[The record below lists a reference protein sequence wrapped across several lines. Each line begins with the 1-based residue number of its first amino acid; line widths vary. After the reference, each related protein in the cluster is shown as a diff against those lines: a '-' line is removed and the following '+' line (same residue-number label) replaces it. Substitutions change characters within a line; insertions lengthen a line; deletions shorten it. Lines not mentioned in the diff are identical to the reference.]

1 MNHNLNNL
9 LNDPFIIDDCFKT
22 LFKLIR
28 CKCIRY
34 ELRLQTLHLR
44 LSILCSHNWLPLQ
57 CLQLYFIL
65 CSHISLPHISDKY
78 SFVYY
83 VRKMNYHYSLDNNSF
98 VFHVHTFHYHHRLN
112 TDFFY
117 YVHIFQSPPHGKQ
130 RLFRLPWGQISST
143 A

>member
-1 MNHNLNNL
+1 MYKIRAKITNFTST
-9 LNDPFIIDDCFKT
+9 FIYFVFT
-22 LFKLIR
+22 QL
-28 CKCIRY
+28 
-34 ELRLQTLHLR
+34 TT
-44 LSILCSHNWLPLQ
+44 LQ

-112 TDFFY
+112 TDFLAY
-117 YVHIFQSPPHGKQ
+117 YVHIFQYRHTVNNDSFVYHEGKFLPPHKTQ
-130 RLFRLPWGQISST
+130 LYFCLPCSRF
-143 A
+143 